1 MMNKGKILHL
11 QAIDNQALQGR
22 MFYFH
27 MYRKIQLF
35 AGLFAI
41 LGFAHMVYAAPFP
54 DTAGTPYETSFTYLS
69 SKGVIQGYATGEGKP
84 NSPLNRAEALKV
96 IAGLKV
102 PDRVEWYRANVMP
115 LPLFYDVPSGEW
127 YTPYVEAGFESNILT
142 GYPDRTFRPANN
154 LKVEE
159 AVVMVLR
166 AYGLEG
172 NTGGAQL
179 SPYIQNRDGGWFTP
193 YINDAVVKN
202 LIMHQGRLELGQNI
216 TRGRF
221 FDLVYRLDKIQ
232 SEGAVAYS
240 GPEPQG
246 PIAPQQRIVVPQ
258 IQTVSSGGGGQ
269 SVSVG
274 QSLASLPEYASE
286 KHFAVSIPSLGIKDL
301 TITHPADPFTPD
313 GILQPLQHGLGHLF
327 SYPGAGGK
335 IMIYGHS
342 SSYPW
347 DVSSYTKIF
356 RTVNTLEIGS
366 RIYVTYD
373 GKMHTY
379 EVTRHQTIQASDTTP
394 FQDQGGGEELILY
407 TCWPRDSIAQRYLIH
422 ALPVSSVAIKL
433 D

>member
-1 MMNKGKILHL
+1 MN
-11 QAIDNQALQGR
+11 
-22 MFYFH
+22 
-27 MYRKIQLF
+27 RKIQLF

-41 LGFAHMVYAAPFP
+41 LGFAHIAYAAGFS
-54 DTAGTPYETSFTYLS
+54 DTVGTPYDTAFTYLK

-84 NSPLNRAEALKV
+84 NSALNRAEALKV
-96 IAGLKV
+96 IAGLRV
-102 PDRVEWYRANVMP
+102 PDRVDWYKQNVMP

-154 LKVEE
+154 LKFEE

-172 NTGGAQL
+172 VAGGAQL
-179 SPYIQNRDGGWFTP
+179 SPYMQNRDGEWFTP
-193 YINDAVVKN
+193 YINDAIAKN
-202 LIMHQGRLELGQNI
+202 LIMHQGRMELGQII

-232 SEGAVAYS
+232 SESAVAYS

-246 PIAPQQRIVVPQ
+246 PIAPQQRVNVPQ
-258 IQTVSSGGGGQ
+258 RVNPQVRVISSGQ
-269 SVSVG
+269 SSIT
-274 QSLASLPEYASE
+274 ALPEHSSE

-301 TITHPADPFTPD
+301 TVTHPADPFTPD

-342 SSYPW
+342 SSYHW
-347 DVSSYTKIF
+347 DVSKFTKIF
-356 RTVNTLEIGS
+356 RTVNTLEVGS
-366 RIYVTYD
+366 RIFVTYD
-373 GKMHTY
+373 GKLHTY

-422 ALPVSSVAIKL
+422 ALPVSSVAL
-433 D
+433 R